1 MLNQDAVALATWEGQ
16 GSAPLLSRILSW
28 VIDICLYASIALVP
42 LFFLPITLD
51 VLELNKQTLLM
62 VLALVGTAA
71 WLGKAVA
78 ERRFMLSRSWLHLV
92 VLLFGAGWLVTSLF
106 STDKYLSLVGNF
118 GQMQW
123 SFATMAA
130 FVLFYFLVVNR
141 VGTTKKL
148 YRFILAYLASS
159 ILVGLYGLLQLT
171 GVFSLGWLADF
182 SKANTFNT
190 IGTINALGVYMV
202 VPLVL
207 AASLTVFGC
216 REDECVLGK
225 GAKGSIISNVIVWA
239 NILLSLA
246 IAVAVDF
253 WVIWAAILFGMTL
266 LVVLPIIRSV
276 KIKHPARIAVPAVLM
291 AVSILLLIFR
301 TPINLNLPSE
311 VSPSAVASWN
321 IAKDVLRDMP
331 VFGSGPGTWIYDYAK
346 YRSPAVNLSQFW
358 TVRFERGLSTF
369 FTLLAMIG
377 IAGIALWLILL
388 ISAVAQSVKHL
399 IKERNDDDWQS
410 YLTVFVG
417 WATTTF
423 IAFIYNYN
431 FAHHFVFWFLL
442 ALLASLVA
450 KKAFAWDS
458 QKNAAGSIVL
468 SVLFIILCVAGLST
482 AWLAGQ
488 RLAADA
494 AYSSAVMSYRNG
506 KNIDQVIDSLNSA
519 VAMNRYNDVYYRN
532 LSQAYLIK
540 GDQVYQQKKDD
551 PQTPAEINR
560 IITAAVDTATKA
572 SEISPSNVDNWE
584 NLAVIYQSIASF
596 TQGADE
602 FVIMNFQKAL
612 DREPNN
618 PAYSLEIGKTYIMRA
633 DANATLL
640 QAKEEDKRKEAEKN
654 VKDNLDKAAEW
665 LNKSIQAKPDFA
677 PAHYFLGMVY
687 ERQGRTQDAV
697 KKLEEVLAASNKDVG
712 VAFQLAV
719 LYYRNNEKDKALNMF
734 EQIVAFAPD
743 YSNARWY
750 LSAIYEEN
758 KRYDDAL
765 AQVKKVEETNKD
777 NDLVKQ
783 RITYLEDLIAKSKAQ
798 PQAKVEAQ
806 PLPNPV
812 EEKISGPKTQ
822 NEIQKP

>member
-1 MLNQDAVALATWEGQ
+1 MLNQDAVAMATWEGQ

-28 VIDICLYASIALVP
+28 VIDACLYASIALVP
-42 LFFLPITLD
+42 LFFMPITLD
-51 VLELNKQTLLM
+51 VLELNKQTLLII
-62 VLALVGTAA
+62 LSLLGTAA

-92 VLLFGAGWLVTSLF
+92 VLLFTSGWLVTSLF

-130 FVLFYFLVVNR
+130 FTLFYFLLVNR
-141 VGTTKKL
+141 TGTTKKL
-148 YRFILAYLASS
+148 YRLIMVFLGSS
-159 ILVGLYGLLQLT
+159 IVVAIYGLFQMT
-171 GVFSLGWLADF
+171 GVFTLGWLADF
-182 SKANTFNT
+182 SKAKTFNT
-190 IGTINALGVYMV
+190 VGTINAFGVYMV

-225 GAKGSIISNVIVWA
+225 GKKGSVLANVIVWA
-239 NILLSLA
+239 NILLGLA

-253 WVIWAAILFGMTL
+253 WVVWAAILFGMVL
-266 LVVLPIIRSV
+266 LVALPIIRSM

-291 AVSILLLIFR
+291 AVSILLLVFR
-301 TPINLNLPSE
+301 TPLNLNLPSE
-311 VSPSAVASWN
+311 VSPSAMASWN

-346 YRSPAVNLSQFW
+346 YRSPAVNLSEFW
-358 TVRFERGLSTF
+358 TVRFERGLSSF
-369 FTLLAMIG
+369 FTLMAMIG
-377 IAGIALWLILL
+377 IAGMAMWLILI
-388 ISAVAQSVKHL
+388 ISAIAQSVTHL
-399 IKERNDDDWQS
+399 LKERNDDDWQS

-417 WATTTF
+417 WSTAGF
-423 IAFIYNYN
+423 VAFLYNYN

-450 KKAFAWDS
+450 KKAFIWDA
-458 QKNAAGSIVL
+458 QKNAASSIIL
-468 SVLFIILCVAGLST
+468 SVLFIILCVTGLST

-494 AYSSAVMSYRNG
+494 AYSSAVMAYRSNN
-506 KNIDQVIDSLNSA
+506 NIDQVINSLNSA

-551 PQTPAEINR
+551 PQAPAEINR
-560 IITAAVDTATKA
+560 IVTAAVDTAKKA
-572 SEISPSNVDNWE
+572 SQISPMNVDNWE
-584 NLAVIYQSIASF
+584 NLAVIYQAIASF

-602 FVIMNFQKAL
+602 FVVKNFQQAL

-618 PAYSLEIGKTYIMRA
+618 PVYSLEIGKTYIMRA
-633 DANATLL
+633 DAYSTLL
-640 QAKEEDKRKEAEKN
+640 QAKEEDKRKEAENN
-654 VKDNLDKAAEW
+654 VKEALDKAAEW
-665 LNKSIQAKPDFA
+665 LNKSIQAKPDYA
-677 PAHYFLGMVY
+677 AAHYFLGMVY
-687 ERQGRTQDAV
+687 ERQGRTADAV
-697 KKLEEVLAASNKDVG
+697 KKLEQVLSVSNKDVG
-712 VAFQLAV
+712 VAFQLAI
-719 LYYRNNEKDKALNMF
+719 LYYRNSEKDKALNMF
-734 EQIVAFAPD
+734 EQIVSFAPD

-750 LSAIYEEN
+750 LSAMYEEN
-758 KRYDDAL
+758 KRYEDAL
-765 AQVKKVEETNKD
+765 AQVKKVEETNPD

-783 RITYLEDLIAKSKAQ
+783 RIAYLEDLAAKAKSQ
-798 PQAKVEAQ
+798 PNAKPVVQ

-822 NEIQKP
+822 NEIQKQ